1 MKGKEEIKACAFT
14 IGQTQS
20 DCGMKSPVQDYV
32 DQVGVRNVRTLSSS
46 KNLFFFFYF
55 NTLGFFNCLP
65 SIEVDLC
72 RWNALAPCDI
82 NIQLNLI

>member
-46 KNLFFFFYF
+46 KNLFFFF
-55 NTLGFFNCLP
+55 LL
-65 SIEVDLC
+65 
-72 RWNALAPCDI
+72 
-82 NIQLNLI
+82 